1 MVNMCQKIGAFLPDK
16 VSFNR
21 GILQPG
27 IVGGATIMEN
37 LPARTAA
44 IRMAIV
50 LVSVCALDIAA
61 VFLIPHPRIVCVIIP
76 TLVPLL
82 TPVILMPLRA
92 KASK

>member
-1 MVNMCQKIGAFLPDK
+1 
-16 VSFNR
+16 
-21 GILQPG
+21 
-27 IVGGATIMEN
+27 
-37 LPARTAA
+37 
-44 IRMAIV
+44 
-50 LVSVCALDIAA
+50 VCALDIAA